1 MDNENKPP
9 AWDDELLDA
18 LFGALPSPTGSTH
31 LAGQTLDPEGKSIR
45 ISPVSSRTHTIS
57 VGPFSVSPEVMSI
70 LTGIAKEELPHL
82 SLDTQTTN
90 KKGPTMQDTIKTLRK
105 AVTRATEGRY
115 EDGTVVRFT
124 YWYEQADTQLTYAA
138 LWVTET
144 KRWYLTSG
152 TGRLPWGGP
161 LAMTDEDFVE
171 LLSTQAVQ
179 DMQVAESWVEL

>member
-1 MDNENKPP
+1 MDDTSAD
-9 AWDDELLDA
+9 AWGDELFDA
-18 LFGALPSPTGSTH
+18 LFGVKPKPSPTGSTH
-31 LAGQTLDPEGKSIR
+31 LAGQTLDTVVGKDIR
-45 ISPVSSRTHTIS
+45 INPVSVSM
-57 VGPFSVSPEVMSI
+57 GPFSVSPEVMSI

-82 SLDTQTTN
+82 SLDIQTTN

-115 EDGTVVRFT
+115 EDGTIVRFT

-152 TGRLPWGGP
+152 TGRLPWGGT

-171 LLSTQAVQ
+171 LLATPAVQ

>member
-1 MDNENKPP
+1 MESST
-9 AWDDELLDA
+9 WDEFFND
-18 LFGALPSPTGSTH
+18 LFGTTKPKDPSGSVHLLGQKLDFVREGSTNVNGTAISLTPLTSH
-31 LAGQTLDPEGKSIR
+31 TLSMGPLSI
-45 ISPVSSRTHTIS
+45 P
-57 VGPFSVSPEVMSI
+57 PEVMSI
-70 LTGIAKEELPHL
+70 LTNTPVEDLP
-82 SLDTQTTN
+82 TQQTTN

-115 EDGTVVRFT
+115 EDGTIVRFT

-152 TGRLPWGGP
+152 TGRVPWGGT

-171 LLSTQAVQ
+171 LLSTPAVQ
-179 DMQVAESWVEL
+179 DMQVAESWAEL